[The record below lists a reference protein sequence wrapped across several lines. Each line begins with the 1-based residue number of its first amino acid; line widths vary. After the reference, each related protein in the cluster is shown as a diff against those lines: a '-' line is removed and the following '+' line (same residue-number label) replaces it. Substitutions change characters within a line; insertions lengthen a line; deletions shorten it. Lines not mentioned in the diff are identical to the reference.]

1 MPFIATMIEL
11 EHGSGSGVE
20 HMIEL
25 EHGIGSGVEHGVDDC
40 SDCGRV
46 ELRGS
51 VLAQNAK
58 SREYWGSMLGK
69 GAGPVSGCAH
79 SCACAR

>member
-11 EHGSGSGVE
+11 EHGSGSSIE
-20 HMIEL
+20 H
-25 EHGIGSGVEHGVDDC
+25 SRVDDC

-69 GAGPVSGCAH
+69 GAGPDSGCAH
-79 SCACAR
+79 SCTCAR